1 MTSQPSCCP
10 GFRASF
16 SVSALNTNETTNA
29 AADAASITRYVQVAL
44 CLQPCGLRLVFSDG
58 TETPQGMVSLALRNG
73 LDGIAITDHD
83 TSAGWDDA
91 ADAAAR
97 EGIALLRGTEITA
110 VCGSVSVHMLGL
122 QYDPANKRIA
132 DMFSTTRRKRLLRT
146 RHMVERMAQ
155 DFPITWQKVEQQ
167 VKEGSRTTVG
177 RPHIADALVAA
188 GVYRTRS
195 EAFAGAVSAQSK
207 YYIPTPSPTARE
219 VVETVKQAGG
229 VIIIAHPGD
238 RRRND
243 TLLSDVQ
250 IGMLVDAGLDGLEV
264 WHRGNLPDQRRRLL
278 DLARKYGL
286 LVTGG
291 SDWHGAG
298 KPNALGENLTDAAT
312 VERIVERGVLALV

>member
-1 MTSQPSCCP
+1 M
-10 GFRASF
+10 
-16 SVSALNTNETTNA
+16 
-29 AADAASITRYVQVAL
+29 TRYEIPDEPPETGWDIH
-44 CLQPCGLRLVFSDG
+44 CHTVFSDG

-167 VKEGSRTTVG
+167 VKPHHGGQASYRG
-177 RPHIADALVAA
+177 RAGCGRRVPDAKRGVRRGGERAIEVLHSHAVAN
-188 GVYRTRS
+188 GT
-195 EAFAGAVSAQSK
+195 
-207 YYIPTPSPTARE
+207 
-219 VVETVKQAGG
+219 GG
-229 VIIIAHPGD
+229 GGD
-238 RRRND
+238 RQTGWRRD
-243 TLLSDVQ
+243 Y
-250 IGMLVDAGLDGLEV
+250 
-264 WHRGNLPDQRRRLL
+264 HRASWR
-278 DLARKYGL
+278 
-286 LVTGG
+286 
-291 SDWHGAG
+291 
-298 KPNALGENLTDAAT
+298 
-312 VERIVERGVLALV
+312 

>member
-1 MTSQPSCCP
+1 M
-10 GFRASF
+10 
-16 SVSALNTNETTNA
+16 
-29 AADAASITRYVQVAL
+29 TRYEIPDEPPETGWDIH
-44 CLQPCGLRLVFSDG
+44 CHTVFSDG

-122 QYDPANKRIA
+122 QYDPTNKRIA

-207 YYIPTPSPTARE
+207 YYIPTPSPSTHE
-219 VVETVKQAGG
+219 VIAAVKGAGG
-229 VIIIAHPGD
+229 VVVAAHAGD
-238 RRRND
+238 PQRNRR
-243 TLLSDVQ
+243 LLSDEQ
-250 IGMLVDAGLDGLEV
+250 LDAMIADGLDGLEI
-264 WHRGNLPDQRRRLL
+264 WHRGNPPEQRERLL
-278 DLARKYGL
+278 TIAARHDL

-291 SDWHGAG
+291 SDWHGKG
-298 KPNALGENLTDAAT
+298 KPNGLGENLTDDDT
-312 VERIVERGVLALV
+312 VREILHRGVDLIGRVGSSHAA

>member
-1 MTSQPSCCP
+1 
-10 GFRASF
+10 
-16 SVSALNTNETTNA
+16 
-29 AADAASITRYVQVAL
+29 
-44 CLQPCGLRLVFSDG
+44 
-58 TETPQGMVSLALRNG
+58 MVSLALRNG

-229 VIIIAHPGD
+229 VVIIAHPGD

-243 TLLSDVQ
+243 TLLSDAQ

>member
-1 MTSQPSCCP
+1 M
-10 GFRASF
+10 
-16 SVSALNTNETTNA
+16 
-29 AADAASITRYVQVAL
+29 TRYEIPDEPPETGWDIH
-44 CLQPCGLRLVFSDG
+44 CHTVFSDG

-91 ADAAAR
+91 ADAAAH

-122 QYDPANKRIA
+122 QYDPTNKRIA

-146 RHMVERMAQ
+146 RHMVERMAR

-238 RRRND
+238 RRRNG
-243 TLLSDVQ
+243 TLLSDAQ

>member
-1 MTSQPSCCP
+1 MRLH
-10 GFRASF
+10 G
-16 SVSALNTNETTNA
+16 
-29 AADAASITRYVQVAL
+29 VA
-44 CLQPCGLRLVFSDG
+44 
-58 TETPQGMVSLALRNG
+58 
-73 LDGIAITDHD
+73 IADHD
-83 TSAGWDDA
+83 TTSGWQDA
-91 ADAAAR
+91 LDASR
-97 EGIALLRGTEITA
+97 QIGLPLLRGTEITA
-110 VCGSVSVHMLGL
+110 VDENVSVHMLAF
-122 QYDPANKRIA
+122 QYDPLNADISEMFASTRDARLRRTKR
-132 DMFSTTRRKRLLRT
+132 
-146 RHMVERMAQ
+146 MVELMAQ

-243 TLLSDVQ
+243 TLLSDAQ

>member
-1 MTSQPSCCP
+1 M
-10 GFRASF
+10 
-16 SVSALNTNETTNA
+16 
-29 AADAASITRYVQVAL
+29 TRYEIPDEPPETGWDIH
-44 CLQPCGLRLVFSDG
+44 CHTVFSDG

-207 YYIPTPSPTARE
+207 YYIPTPSPTERE

-243 TLLSDVQ
+243 TLLSDAQ

-291 SDWHGAG
+291 SDWHGTG